1 MWHILLIIKCD
12 QTEEMGKESLL
23 TSEFPL
29 RWHSILKPVVA
40 DNSKFS
46 VFRVDLPSI
55 HCCTPHLFIHL
66 FKCDLLVVHTGWYLC
81 RVLKFTMCISSIF
94 SHLRNNT
101 EQKCSSGT
109 IVVTPRNYPHKNVST
124 ISIIHTNCKV
134 LTFVDVLI
142 SLVTSRVS
150 FSINVESF
158 FTRLKDIVA
167 VFKINVFP

>member
-1 MWHILLIIKCD
+1 M
-12 QTEEMGKESLL
+12 
-23 TSEFPL
+23 
-29 RWHSILKPVVA
+29 VA

-55 HCCTPHLFIHL
+55 HRCTPHLFIHL
-66 FKCDLLVVHTGWYLC
+66 FKCDLLVCTRWYLC

-94 SHLRNNT
+94 SHLCNNA

-158 FTRLKDIVA
+158 FSKVEGY
-167 VFKINVFP
+167 NVNI